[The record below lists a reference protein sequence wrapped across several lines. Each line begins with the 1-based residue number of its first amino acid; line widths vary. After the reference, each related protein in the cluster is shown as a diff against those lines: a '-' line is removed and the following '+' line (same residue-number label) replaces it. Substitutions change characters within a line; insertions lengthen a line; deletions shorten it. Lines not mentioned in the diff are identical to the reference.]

1 MSAVA
6 AMALPAAARD
16 SYSLSGPI
24 EIRLVGAAGQARDF
38 LVVSS
43 EDGRAASSLLEQVRA
58 HGLQPPAEPIAEM
71 AWSLPHY
78 QLGIGQLGPNNGVI
92 WPRLPETTFVYY
104 PGGAGKSFLMLDSH
118 GRNLQTDGWW
128 LETSPD
134 VAAMLQRHLGGLA
147 PIGSA
152 VGVVPTSPAS
162 PTSPWGLVL
171 GGTVLSGLSLM
182 LIEDRRRW
190 RAKVRSADPKG
201 T

>member
-1 MSAVA
+1 MTA
-6 AMALPAAARD
+6 AGGTALPAAARD
-16 SYSLSGPI
+16 TYSLSGPI

-43 EDGRAASSLLEQVRA
+43 EDRRAASSLLQQVRV

-78 QLGIGQLGPNNGVI
+78 RLGIGQLGYNDGVV

-104 PGGAGKSFLMLDSH
+104 PGGAGKSFLMLDSN
-118 GRNLQTDGWW
+118 GRSLETDGWW

-134 VAAMLQRHLGGLA
+134 VAAMLQRHVDGLA
-147 PIGSA
+147 PIGSVA
-152 VGVVPTSPAS
+152 VVTPTSS
-162 PTSPWGLVL
+162 TSPWGLVV
-171 GGTVLSGLSLM
+171 GGIVLSGLSLI

-190 RAKVRSADPKG
+190 RWKMRSADPKG

>member
-1 MSAVA
+1 MTALG
-6 AMALPAAARD
+6 AMAVPAAARD
-16 SYSLSGPI
+16 TYALSGPV

-38 LVVSS
+38 LVVAS
-43 EDGRAASSLLEQVRA
+43 DDRRAASTLLEQVRA

-78 QLGIGQLGPNNGVI
+78 RLGIGQLGYNDGVI

-104 PGGAGKSFLMLDSH
+104 PGGAGKSFLMLDSN
-118 GRNLQTDGWW
+118 GRNLATDGWW

-134 VAAMLQRHLGGLA
+134 VAAMLRRHLDGLS
-147 PIGSA
+147 PIGL
-152 VGVVPTSPAS
+152 VDVIPPTYVTP
-162 PTSPWGLVL
+162 PWGLVV
-171 GGTVLSGLSLM
+171 GGIVLSGLSLM

-190 RAKVRSADPKG
+190 RAKERSADPKG